1 MADFGAKYPCFK
13 PATAQEGVCMGK
25 LVAANL
31 TVNLASGELW
41 ADDGIAE
48 ELSEFSD
55 GSIAMETDNLADNE
69 ASVVYGAKA
78 QNGVVTYN
86 RGDTAPEGVL
96 GYYKTLII
104 RGVRKF
110 RAYIYPRAKAQLG
123 NDNAQTRGSS
133 INFRTAQTS
142 FRIFANE
149 NGDWRKTKE
158 FTSEPE
164 ARAYVASECS
174 VVGANS
180 LNLSALTIGSLPL
193 VPNFSSSIT
202 EYTAVATAA
211 SDKITAAAEDAG
223 ATVEIKNGNTT
234 VQNAGAATWAA
245 GENTVTVTV
254 KNGGNSKVYT
264 IVVTKSA

>member
-13 PATAQEGVCMGK
+13 PTNAQSGVCLGK

-55 GSIAMETDNLADNE
+55 GNIAMETDNLADNE
-69 ASVVYGAKA
+69 ASVVFGAKA

-86 RGDTAPEGVL
+86 RGDTAPEGTL

-104 RGVRKF
+104 HGSRKY
-110 RAYIYPRAKAQLG
+110 RAYIYPRAKAQIG

-133 INFRTAQTS
+133 INFRTSQTP
-142 FRIFANE
+142 FRIFAND

-158 FTSEPE
+158 FASEPE

-174 VVGANS
+174 VSGADS

-223 ATVEIKNGNTT
+223 ATVTIKNGSTT

-254 KNGGNSKVYT
+254 TKGTASKIYT
-264 IVVTKSA
+264 IIVTKGS